1 MVLGLN
7 FFQKVPIHNRIIG
20 SEIIRQ
26 SSGFFLFFSFFSCL
40 FPFETIVLPF

>member
-26 SSGFFLFFSFFSCL
+26 SSAFFRFSFFSCL